1 MGKLWVLPL
10 FAVLVSGCQ
19 SAPTQGYPAALN
31 PLSECRSSPRHLTQ
45 AEALSDIKQALHL
58 FRNAYAGGQDL
69 EGKGFNFEAAENR
82 STAEVKAEGIS
93 IPDLAKILEREL
105 ISNNPVWD
113 RHLAIHWNDGSSG
126 LWLNRGKKPIA
137 VQKIAPWNLSHLKKP
152 SALYSISD
160 NGAYVLLTLNSFY
173 SSDQSKLE
181 TMVSDASGIA
191 KERPVLIDL
200 RANGGGSYIWILDIL
215 AAWGYRSSIDLF
227 RDNQWYTASAVEG
240 RRNFLYCETIGSDA
254 NPKLVRLR
262 NALGVL
268 TDKNWS
274 QSNGRS
280 AFWLEH
286 QETQLLEHARIF
298 FQHEPTAE
306 SKQKRTAKTAILVSS
321 RCASS
326 CEAAIVF
333 LKQLPSVRV
342 FGEPTA

>member
-1 MGKLWVLPL
+1 M
-10 FAVLVSGCQ
+10 
-19 SAPTQGYPAALN
+19 
-31 PLSECRSSPRHLTQ
+31 
-45 AEALSDIKQALHL
+45 
-58 FRNAYAGGQDL
+58 
-69 EGKGFNFEAAENR
+69 
-82 STAEVKAEGIS
+82 
-93 IPDLAKILEREL
+93 
-105 ISNNPVWD
+105 
-113 RHLAIHWNDGSSG
+113 
-126 LWLNRGKKPIA
+126 
-137 VQKIAPWNLSHLKKP
+137 
-152 SALYSISD
+152 
-160 NGAYVLLTLNSFY
+160 
-173 SSDQSKLE
+173 
-181 TMVSDASGIA
+181 
-191 KERPVLIDL
+191 IDL

-342 FGEPTA
+342 FGEPTAGMLTYGDGFPYVLSHSRIQLELGTSKLLSQGKARLPEEGVGIIPDVWTKEYQAEPEAVRWLKAGNKTKSRIEPCPKSSSHPQGASIQF